1 MPTHRSASTCSKLFE
16 ILFKKNIKLNVVF
29 RATLALKEHQKLVG
43 LNWFKF
49 ERRLECDVEGQ
60 AAVNPTGACSSGHAS
75 DSKNNPLQQLVH
87 TSRKLLCKAIKI
99 LKSAFLL
106 KKKKKR
112 RKWDVSCFVTF
123 CGRNDIKSPRWDLYS
138 IPSDDR
144 LPIIRCLNSRVTM
157 QWVGLIR
164 S

>member
-16 ILFKKNIKLNVVF
+16 ILLKKNIKLNVVF

-106 KKKKKR
+106 KKKEKKEMR
-112 RKWDVSCFVTF
+112 RFLF
-123 CGRNDIKSPRWDLYS
+123 CHFLWPEWHQVPPVGLVLNSVGWP
-138 IPSDDR
+138 PSDNP
-144 LPIIRCLNSRVTM
+144 LPK
-157 QWVGLIR
+157 
-164 S
+164 